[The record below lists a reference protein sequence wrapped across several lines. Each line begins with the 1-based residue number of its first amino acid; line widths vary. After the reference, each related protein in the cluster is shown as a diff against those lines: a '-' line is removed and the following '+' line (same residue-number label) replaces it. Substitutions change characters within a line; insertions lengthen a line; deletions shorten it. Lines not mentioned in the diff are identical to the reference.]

1 MLNPLKKAFLLDL
14 SLGFDYNYR
23 SISQAKRLN
32 AWFWHLLVSIRKG
45 VIHMNKAEFI
55 DLVKEAGK
63 YNSKR
68 EAEEAISAFTLA
80 VETALSKGESVELI
94 GFGKFETAEQKG
106 KEGKVPGSDKT
117 YKTEDKRVP
126 KFKPGKI
133 LKQKVEEGK

>member
-1 MLNPLKKAFLLDL
+1 
-14 SLGFDYNYR
+14 
-23 SISQAKRLN
+23 
-32 AWFWHLLVSIRKG
+32 
-45 VIHMNKAEFI
+45 MNKAEFI

-133 LKQKVEEGK
+133 LKQKVEEGKWIWSTQQGAYQQVVSFLLSYVLVAQLDRAYDS

>member
-1 MLNPLKKAFLLDL
+1 
-14 SLGFDYNYR
+14 
-23 SISQAKRLN
+23 
-32 AWFWHLLVSIRKG
+32 
-45 VIHMNKAEFI
+45 MNKAEFI

-94 GFGKFETAEQKG
+94 GFGKFETTEQKG

-133 LKQKVEEGK
+133 LKQKVEEGKWIWSTQQGAYQQIVSFLLSYVLVAQLDRAYDS

>member
-1 MLNPLKKAFLLDL
+1 
-14 SLGFDYNYR
+14 
-23 SISQAKRLN
+23 
-32 AWFWHLLVSIRKG
+32 
-45 VIHMNKAEFI
+45 MNKAEFI

-126 KFKPGKI
+126 KFKPGKT
-133 LKQKVEEGK
+133 LKQKVEEGKWIWSTQQGAYQQGTYQQVVSFLLSYVLVAQLDRAYDS

>member
-1 MLNPLKKAFLLDL
+1 
-14 SLGFDYNYR
+14 
-23 SISQAKRLN
+23 
-32 AWFWHLLVSIRKG
+32 
-45 VIHMNKAEFI
+45 MNKAEFI

-80 VETALSKGESVELI
+80 VQTALSKGESVELV

-133 LKQKVEEGK
+133 LKQKVEEGKWIWSTQQGAYQQVVSFLLSYVLVAQLDRAYDS

>member
-1 MLNPLKKAFLLDL
+1 MLDL

-32 AWFWHLLVSIRKG
+32 AWFWHLRKG

-80 VETALSKGESVELI
+80 VETALSKGESVELV

>member
-1 MLNPLKKAFLLDL
+1 MLDL

-23 SISQAKRLN
+23 SISQASVKSLG
-32 AWFWHLLVSIRKG
+32 FGIYRKG

-55 DLVKEAGK
+55 DLVKEVGK

-68 EAEEAISAFTLA
+68 EAEEAISAFTRA
-80 VETALSKGESVELI
+80 VETALSKGESVELV

>member
-1 MLNPLKKAFLLDL
+1 MLDL

-23 SISQAKRLN
+23 SIVKLSEQSLG
-32 AWFWHLLVSIRKG
+32 FGIYRKG

-80 VETALSKGESVELI
+80 VQTALSKGESVELV

>member
-1 MLNPLKKAFLLDL
+1 MLDL

-23 SISQAKRLN
+23 SISQARRLN
-32 AWFWHLLVSIRKG
+32 RLVLASILASIRKG

>member
-1 MLNPLKKAFLLDL
+1 MLDL

-32 AWFWHLLVSIRKG
+32 RLVLASIRKG

-55 DLVKEAGK
+55 DLVKETGK

-80 VETALSKGESVELI
+80 VETALSKGESVELV

-126 KFKPGKI
+126 KFKPGKT
-133 LKQKVEEGK
+133 LKQKVEEGQ

>member
-1 MLNPLKKAFLLDL
+1 MLDL

-23 SISQAKRLN
+23 SISQASVKSLG
-32 AWFWHLLVSIRKG
+32 FGIYRKG

-68 EAEEAISAFTLA
+68 EAEEAISAFTRA
-80 VETALSKGESVELI
+80 VQTALSKGESVELV

>member
-1 MLNPLKKAFLLDL
+1 MLDL

-23 SISQAKRLN
+23 SISQASVKSLG
-32 AWFWHLLVSIRKG
+32 FGIYRKG

-80 VETALSKGESVELI
+80 VQTALSKGESVELV

>member
-1 MLNPLKKAFLLDL
+1 MLDL

-23 SISQAKRLN
+23 SISQAKRTI
-32 AWFWHLLVSIRKG
+32 AWSLGFGIYLASIRKG

-80 VETALSKGESVELI
+80 VQTALSKGESVELV